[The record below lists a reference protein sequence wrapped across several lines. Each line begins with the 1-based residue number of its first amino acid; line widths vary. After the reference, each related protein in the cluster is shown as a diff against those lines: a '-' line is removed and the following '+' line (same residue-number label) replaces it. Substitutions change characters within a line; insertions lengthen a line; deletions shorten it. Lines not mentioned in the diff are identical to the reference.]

1 MILDTSAI
9 VAIIMEEST
18 AAAVSRALGQTDR
31 VLMSAS
37 TWVELGVVE
46 DRRMNEEQRERTHHV
61 LDQVGVHFVPLSV
74 SQARI
79 ARMAHRR
86 YGPGS
91 GSPARLN
98 MGDCFS
104 YALAIDLDE
113 PLLFVGDDFV
123 HTDVRRVRLS

>member
-9 VAIIMEEST
+9 VAIIMQEST
-18 AAAVSRALGQTDR
+18 AAAVSRVLGETDR
-31 VLMSAS
+31 VLMSSS

-46 DRRMNEEQRERTHHV
+46 DRWMTEEQRERTHHV
-61 LDQVGVHFVPLSV
+61 LDEVGVHFVPLSV

-86 YGPGS
+86 HGPGS

-113 PLLFVGDDFV
+113 PLLFVGDNFV